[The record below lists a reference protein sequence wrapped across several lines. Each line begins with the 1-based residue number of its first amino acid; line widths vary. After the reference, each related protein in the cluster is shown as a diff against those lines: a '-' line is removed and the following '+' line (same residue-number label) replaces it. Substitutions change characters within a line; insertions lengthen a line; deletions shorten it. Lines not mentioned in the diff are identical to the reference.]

1 MLEKISKIQ
10 NHQQEFQISHKSYWK
25 LLLQSIFMIIVMFI
39 AETFILFLA
48 EKPQYYWIAILA
60 VIIAFLLLYAFKLK
74 LFNFSMLTKK
84 QWLFILIAFVVVSAI
99 DFLYLSFMPT
109 PPNQKDLDASFEHIP
124 FYLQILTIGILGPII
139 EEVMF
144 RGLLI
149 KGVFRGAPIIG
160 GVVSVILFAGAHGPT
175 NISEWLIYGL
185 SGVVLVI
192 AYLKTKRLEVPIVI
206 HALSNILSVF
216 LSNFWW

>member
-1 MLEKISKIQ
+1 MSEKISETQ

-25 LLLQSIFMIIVMFI
+25 LLFQSIFMIIIMFI
-39 AETFILFLA
+39 AESFDLFLA

-84 QWLFILIAFVVVSAI
+84 QWLFILIAFVLLNLI
-99 DFLYLSFMPT
+99 DYAYTSFMPN
-109 PPNQKDLDASFEHIP
+109 PDNQKDLEQSYEHIP
-124 FYLQILTIGILGPII
+124 LYLQIISIGIIGPII
-139 EEVMF
+139 EEVIF

-160 GVVSVILFAGAHGPT
+160 GIVSVILFAGSHGAS
-175 NISEWLIYGL
+175 NLGEWLIYGL
-185 SGVVLVI
+185 PGAVFVV
-192 AYLKTKRLEVPIVI
+192 AYLKTKRLEVPIII
-206 HALSNILSVF
+206 HILGNILATF
-216 LSNFWW
+216 QFYFG